1 MLAGLGCALTPL
13 AACVADKQPASANAV
28 DSPIVWS
35 GMTQAE
41 LDKAYNQSAYAPNE
55 SQLIARY
62 RDRSND
68 ALTRLGRPQRASYG
82 ATPIE
87 GMDINGP
94 MRRTRRF
101 TFSFTGVHGAS
112 PMRETMGFS
121 PRYSSVRA
129 SISWCSIS
137 RECRT

>member
-1 MLAGLGCALTPL
+1 MKELSSELPDPVAGRRRLMLAGLGCGLTPL
-13 AACVADKQPASANAV
+13 AACVADKQPAPAQSA
-28 DSPIVWS
+28 DGSIVWS

-87 GMDINGP
+87 GMDIFRPHAKNAP
-94 MRRTRRF
+94 
-101 TFSFTGVHGAS
+101 VHVFIHGGA
-112 PMRETMGFS
+112 
-121 PRYSSVRA
+121 
-129 SISWCSIS
+129 W
-137 RECRT
+137 